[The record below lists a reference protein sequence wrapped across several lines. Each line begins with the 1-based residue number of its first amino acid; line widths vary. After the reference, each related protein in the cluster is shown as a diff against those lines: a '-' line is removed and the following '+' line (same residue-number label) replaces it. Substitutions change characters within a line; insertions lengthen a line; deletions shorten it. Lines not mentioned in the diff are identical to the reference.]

1 LSALRIKI
9 IDCCENGHKKNE
21 VVLIDRHTIKLIEL
35 NVNQRNTHLYQ
46 W

>member
-1 LSALRIKI
+1 MGI
-9 IDCCENGHKKNE
+9 KNE

-46 W
+46 MVICVKESVEYHR